1 MVSLLA
7 KSAMD
12 CGLELWSGQIKDCKI
27 CICCISANNTDLRS
41 KSKDWFTQNQDNV
54 FANSDMSI
62 LVSWCCKEPINR
74 VGLVQSG
81 YHHYHFNKFNLF
93 SPWYS

>member
-1 MVSLLA
+1 MASLLA
-7 KSAMD
+7 QSAID

-27 CICCISANNTDLRS
+27 GICCISAKNTDLRS

-62 LVSWCCKEPINR
+62 LVS
-74 VGLVQSG
+74 
-81 YHHYHFNKFNLF
+81 
-93 SPWYS
+93 